1 MRKLIAIVLI
11 GIPCLMGALLYWGG
25 LRAEQEYQRIVA
37 SFAANHRLRMIPV
50 HYERGWLRSK
60 AQMRVELRSSE
71 EKEGESFAVT
81 LDHQIAHGPL
91 ALAELLRGRIPT
103 EWVLAVVET
112 KFRPDLED
120 YPEFAAA
127 LGDDPVFTALTTF
140 YPEGYAEA
148 EFSSAAIQKDKDWGA
163 LGVYWQGATGTL
175 VVTSGFEHGSGALR
189 SSGLDL
195 VTREARV
202 RIRGIRIEFDLERD
216 AVGLPLG
223 ESTLG
228 IDSVQIADA
237 EDPDDSLGF
246 RDLRYV
252 QAMESDGDLF
262 RLRFSVTIGSAKR
275 GDDVYG
281 PAQLELVV
289 RNLDGRALV
298 EYRKRTREIAQS
310 GAPDAQRE
318 LALLAA
324 GAELLP
330 RVLSRSPELELAQL
344 RVHGEDGDFEAT
356 AHLGVRTDAPD
367 LAVPGP
373 LLGVSAAEAV
383 AEIRVPAAMLH
394 RVAESVMARRFDIAE
409 FAPDAEAAQEM
420 DEAELAA
427 AQENAELAMQTA
439 IDAARGDFVE
449 KLVSMQVLVLEGES
463 YRVKASYAMGQLLLN
478 DVLVDPKLLLG
489 GDEQTL
495 ASTIDGELA
504 TP

>member
-37 SFAANHRLRMIPV
+37 SFAANHRLRATPV
-50 HYERGWLRSK
+50 HYERGWVRSK

-71 EKEGESFAVT
+71 EKKGESFAVT

-91 ALAELLRGRIPT
+91 PLAELLRGRIPT
-103 EWVLAVVET
+103 EWVLAVVRTE
-112 KFRPDLED
+112 FRPDLED
-120 YPEFAAA
+120 FPEFAAA

-175 VVTSGFEHGSGALR
+175 VVTSGLEHGSGELR

-195 VTREARV
+195 VTREARI

-228 IDSVQIADA
+228 IDSVQLADA
-237 EDPDDSLGF
+237 EDPKDSLSF

-262 RLRFSVTIGSAKR
+262 RLRFSATIGSAER

-281 PAQLELVV
+281 PAQLELVA

-298 EYRKRTREIAQS
+298 AYRKRTREIAQS
-310 GAPDAQRE
+310 DATDAQRE

-383 AEIRVPAAMLH
+383 AD

-420 DEAELAA
+420 EEAELAA
-427 AQENAELAMQTA
+427 AQENAQLAMQTA

-449 KLVSMQVLVLEGES
+449 KLVSMQVLVLDGES
-463 YRVKASYAMGQLLLN
+463 YRVKVSYAMGQLLVN
-478 DVLVDPKLLLG
+478 DVVVDPRAIFG
-489 GDEQTL
+489 GEEQTL
-495 ASTIDGELA
+495 ASNVDGGIA